1 MKIYDEYLIELD
13 LKQEKKI
20 NYKALYKHLIEKGI
34 NFFNQ
39 KHQYLIL
46 IEEDYSSIFNSSED
60 DLRNIKGF
68 ENVKTACFKII
79 NINKDYSYTHYV
91 INVFFEISDNNFD
104 LKVRGFHSLSGDDY
118 KKDSKIETSKIVD
131 KLFKLLKISNF

>member
-1 MKIYDEYLIELD
+1 MKIYNEHLIELD

-20 NYKALYKHLIEKGI
+20 NYKALYEHLIKKEI

-91 INVFFEISDNNFD
+91 INVFFEISDNNFE
-104 LKVRGFHSLSGDDY
+104 LKIRGFHSLSGDDY

>member
-1 MKIYDEYLIELD
+1 MIINCTVEEVVNKLQKNNISFERDDISSQRTEL
-13 LKQEKKI
+13 K
-20 NYKALYKHLIEKGI
+20 
-34 NFFNQ
+34 
-39 KHQYLIL
+39 
-46 IEEDYSSIFNSSED
+46 
-60 DLRNIKGF
+60 F
-68 ENVKTACFKII
+68 ENSDQLDII